1 MMYIGPARQLPL
13 PFAPQ
18 PRPPVQPFFAAPSN
32 EEALAWLE
40 RPESWPDGR
49 LLLWGP
55 RGTGKSHL
63 LRLWSERHAAHPL
76 AGAGLRWPVSVS
88 GPVAV
93 DDADTAPEPALLHLL
108 NDARES
114 GRRVLLAAPAP
125 AAAWPTRL
133 PDLASRLRATTAVAL
148 APAEDTLLRAVLRRS
163 CADRQL
169 PTPEPVQD
177 WLLLHLP
184 RTPAAM
190 EEAAAR
196 LDHAV
201 LAAGGR
207 VTRALAA
214 QIVDDMTAMW
224 HAESP

>member
-1 MMYIGPARQLPL
+1 MMHAVLARQLPL
-13 PFAPQ
+13 PFVPPPG
-18 PRPPVQPFFAAPSN
+18 PRAQPFFAAPSN
-32 EEALAWLE
+32 EAALAWLA

-55 RGTGKSHL
+55 RGIGKTHL
-63 LRLWSERHAAHPL
+63 LRQWSERHCAHPL
-76 AGAGLRWPVSVS
+76 AGAALRWPVA
-88 GPVAV
+88 GNAPLAL

-108 NDARES
+108 NAARES
-114 GRRVLLAAPAP
+114 GRRVLLAARGPAQ
-125 AAAWPTRL
+125 AWATRL
-133 PDLASRLRATTAVAL
+133 PDLASRLRATTAVAI
-148 APAEDTLLRAVLRRS
+148 APAEDALLRAVLRRV

-169 PTPEPVQD
+169 PAPEPVQE

-196 LDHAV
+196 LDRAA

-207 VTRALAA
+207 ITRALAA
-214 QIVDDMTAMW
+214 RIVDDMAAMW
-224 HAESP
+224 HPDLP